1 MQRTKSKSLKAAAEK
16 LFNELILQFE
26 FAEKLHQD
34 LGPEFYS
41 KLFAE
46 LHRLAGVDHLIRWYW
61 TGGAPQQNSNQ
72 HAHVIL
78 RKDEE
83 RLEESSSQVVFCIQL
98 NGA

>member
-1 MQRTKSKSLKAAAEK
+1 MLIVTDHYKRFCQMQRTKSKSLKAAAEK

-46 LHRLAGVDHLIRWYW
+46 LHRLAGVGPSNTMVLDRWSAS
-61 TGGAPQQNSNQ
+61 TEQ
-72 HAHVIL
+72 
-78 RKDEE
+78 
-83 RLEESSSQVVFCIQL
+83 
-98 NGA
+98 